1 MDKIIKIKKGLNINL
16 VGEAEHVV
24 EHHEPQYCAIK
35 PTDFIGIYP
44 KLHVEE
50 GDKVKAGSIL
60 FHDKY
65 REDLFFTSPT
75 SGTIKAIIRGEKRLL
90 KEIIIETDGRDDK
103 IDFGKGDPL
112 RMSREEITSK
122 LVQSGIWAMIRQRPY
137 SIIANPSDKPK
148 CIVVSTFDTAPLAP
162 DNTLIIKNK
171 QNIFQKG
178 IDVLTRLT
186 DGKVHLNVRHGDNS
200 DIFTNIKGVNIN
212 YFTGPHPAGNVS
224 TQINRLDPINK
235 GEIIWYCYPQ
245 DILTIGE
252 LFETGYYNG
261 ERVFAL
267 TGSEVLHPHYYQS
280 IIGTCISD
288 LVNNNTGDKENR
300 YISGNV
306 LTGKKIDKDG
316 FISFYDNA
324 VTVIPEGRH
333 HELFGW
339 LAPNLKKFSFSHT
352 FLSYLF
358 PKRKYVLDT
367 NMHGGVRPY
376 IMTGE
381 FEKIFPFDIFPL
393 QLIKAC
399 IIKDID
405 LMENL
410 GIYEVDEED
419 FALCEVIDPSKTPIQ
434 KIIREGIDLIHKE
447 MN

>member
-137 SIIANPSDKPK
+137 SIIANPLEKPK

-171 QNIFQKG
+171 QNIR
-178 IDVLTRLT
+178 IAM
-186 DGKVHLNVRHGDNS
+186 
-200 DIFTNIKGVNIN
+200 
-212 YFTGPHPAGNVS
+212 AGN
-224 TQINRLDPINK
+224 N
-235 GEIIWYCYPQ
+235 IIVII
-245 DILTIGE
+245 ILNT
-252 LFETGYYNG
+252 
-261 ERVFAL
+261 
-267 TGSEVLHPHYYQS
+267 S
-280 IIGTCISD
+280 I
-288 LVNNNTGDKENR
+288 
-300 YISGNV
+300 Y
-306 LTGKKIDKDG
+306 
-316 FISFYDNA
+316 
-324 VTVIPEGRH
+324 
-333 HELFGW
+333 
-339 LAPNLKKFSFSHT
+339 
-352 FLSYLF
+352 LS
-358 PKRKYVLDT
+358 P
-367 NMHGGVRPY
+367 
-376 IMTGE
+376 
-381 FEKIFPFDIFPL
+381 PF
-393 QLIKAC
+393 
-399 IIKDID
+399 
-405 LMENL
+405 
-410 GIYEVDEED
+410 
-419 FALCEVIDPSKTPIQ
+419 
-434 KIIREGIDLIHKE
+434 
-447 MN
+447 